1 VERTPDGE
9 YIDAPVAEDL
19 EPVANLVA
27 ATDKATS
34 DARWWPKNTRRR
46 VAPTAARWLQSW
58 LSLEALIDELGNA
71 PTHRYRARS
80 HLCH

>member
-1 VERTPDGE
+1 MPPFAGTYPASVERTPDGE

-27 ATDKATS
+27 ATDNATS

-58 LSLEALIDELGNA
+58 LSPGSID
-71 PTHRYRARS
+71 R
-80 HLCH
+80 